1 MTKEQQ
7 ADPRDADLVIVG
19 AGMVGLALALALA
32 PSGRRICLLERRQGR
47 VEDWLDQLH
56 ARMASQYEPRVSAL
70 NLASVELLDQLG
82 AWQLLNARF
91 RACAYRDMEVWD
103 GEGSGRIHF
112 SADAL
117 HEECLGYIVE
127 NAMIQAA
134 LLLQVANHD
143 NVQLLT
149 GVGLQQLSVPAAN
162 GHRVLELSDGTCL
175 STPLVVGADGALS
188 RTRQLSGLGAVEW
201 DYGHHALVT
210 TVTTEYEHDE
220 TCRQRF
226 TEDGP
231 LAFLPLSGGER
242 RQSSIVWSTSP
253 EHARELMGLSDE
265 AFCQALGRASD
276 YCLGAVVNSAER
288 HMIPLRQ
295 RHARQYVEA
304 GLALVGDAAHTIHP
318 LAGQGVNL
326 GFMDAA
332 VLADVVEA
340 AWHRSESIADVAV
353 LRRYQ
358 RQRRSANLCMSAAM
372 ESFRRLFAPQPA
384 PLRLLRSCGMNL
396 MDRLE
401 PVKQHLVLQAMGLS
415 GERPQRLRRSLT

>member
-1 MTKEQQ
+1 MNEQHSDQ
-7 ADPRDADLVIVG
+7 ITADLAIVG
-19 AGMVGLALALALA
+19 AGMVGLALALALALA
-32 PSGRRICLLERRQGR
+32 PSGRRICLLEQRPGDS
-47 VEDWLDQLH
+47 ETWLEQL
-56 ARMASQYEPRVSAL
+56 AEQPSQHYDPRVSAL
-70 NLASVELLDQLG
+70 NLASVRLLEQLG
-82 AWQLLNARF
+82 AWASIQNQY
-91 RACAYRDMEVWD
+91 RACAYRDMKVWD

-127 NAMIQAA
+127 NSVIQAG
-134 LLLQVANHD
+134 LLQQLTRYD
-143 NVQLLT
+143 NLQLLT
-149 GVGLQQLSVPAAN
+149 GIGLKQLSAPHED
-162 GHRVLELSDGTCL
+162 GSRLLELSDGRRL
-175 STPLVVGADGALS
+175 SVPLVVGADGALS
-188 RTRQLSGLGAVEW
+188 RTRQLSGVGATEW

-210 TVTTEYEHDE
+210 TITTEREHGE
-220 TCRQRF
+220 TCWQRF

-231 LAFLPLSGGER
+231 LAFLPLAGDR
-242 RQSSIVWSTSP
+242 HKSSIVWSTSP
-253 EHARELMGLSDE
+253 EHARELMALSDD
-265 AFCQALGRASD
+265 AFRQALVRASD
-276 YCLGAVVNSAER
+276 ECLGGVLESAER
-288 HMIPLRQ
+288 KLIPLRQ
-295 RHARQYVEA
+295 RHAHHYVET

-332 VLADVVEA
+332 ALADVIEA
-340 AWHRSESIADVAV
+340 AWARGEAIAEERV

-384 PLRLLRSCGMNL
+384 PVRLLRSCGMNL

-415 GERPQRLRRSLT
+415 GELPQRLQRQVT